1 MTTNIPRRSNPSVV
15 VVLQTSSTSAG
26 PWTDLGQITLDS
38 SGTGSGNVLV
48 SKDFYVRVNHPNLD
62 AVQPGTS
69 AAKRIVSVPDPSR
82 PGEDDGSGKPN
93 EDGSIPRVICTVPPK
108 LKSGAKLVFS
118 CVAQDVQDS
127 SQGVS
132 IMQQTGSGSK
142 KIGNATIRG
151 SKITG
156 SITIKAKGNITFRL
170 VGAGG
175 KYVPWT
181 SNPFT
186 VKYN

>member
-1 MTTNIPRRSNPSVV
+1 
-15 VVLQTSSTSAG
+15 VLQTSNTSAG
-26 PWTDLGQITLDS
+26 PWADLGQITLDS

-48 SKDFYVRVNHPNLD
+48 KKDFYVRVNHPSLD

-69 AAKRIVSVPDPSR
+69 AAKRIVSVPDPTR
-82 PGEDDGSGKPN
+82 VAGPGGTGKSN
-93 EDGSIPRVICTVPPK
+93 EDGSIPRVICTAPPK
-108 LKSGAKLVFS
+108 AKSGAKLAFS
-118 CVAQDVQDS
+118 CVVENVQDS

-132 IMQQTGSGSK
+132 IMQQTSSGNK
-142 KIGNATIRG
+142 KVGNATIRG

-156 SITIKAKGNITFRL
+156 TISIKAKGNITFRL
-170 VGAGG
+170 SGAGG